1 MLNSDKKR
9 QVQKNAKAH
18 NVYRHC
24 LCFIFDQTT
33 MAQEQNHSP
42 CFNNKIVL
50 IVMKLRL
57 KNVIIMFTMLP
68 GNLFQCLTDH
78 GKKLFAC

>member
-1 MLNSDKKR
+1 MLNSGTKR

-24 LCFIFDQTT
+24 LCFIFDQTM

-78 GKKLFAC
+78 GKKLFTC

>member
-9 QVQKNAKAH
+9 QVQKNAKTH

-42 CFNNKIVL
+42 CFNNKIV
-50 IVMKLRL
+50 MNLRL
-57 KNVIIMFTMLP
+57 KNFIIMFTMLP
-68 GNLFQCLTDH
+68 GNLF
-78 GKKLFAC
+78 

>member
-1 MLNSDKKR
+1 MLNSDTKR

-33 MAQEQNHSP
+33 MAREQNHSP
-42 CFNNKIVL
+42 CFNNKIGH
-50 IVMKLRL
+50 I
-57 KNVIIMFTMLP
+57 
-68 GNLFQCLTDH
+68 LTS
-78 GKKLFAC
+78 GKKDYPCIR

>member
-1 MLNSDKKR
+1 MLNSDIKR

-18 NVYRHC
+18 KVYRHC

-42 CFNNKIVL
+42 CFNNKIV
-50 IVMKLRL
+50 MNLRL
-57 KNVIIMFTMLP
+57 KNFIIMFTMLP
-68 GNLFQCLTDH
+68 GNLF
-78 GKKLFAC
+78 